1 MTHAPSHGPIQFGT
15 DGWRSIIAE
24 QFTFAN
30 AELVTRAIAKLILS
44 RFGTER
50 PVIVGY
56 DLRFQADR
64 FAQRTAEILTE
75 YGLNVHLAD
84 TWYPTPMIALC
95 AKTHHSAGAFMFTAS
110 HNPPEYLGIKFI
122 PEYAGPAMPDIT
134 NPLVANVREL
144 EANPSLIAPPNP
156 APKPGTITR
165 FSPEA
170 EYRATI
176 GELVQLDKL
185 KALAGK
191 KVLFDPMYGAS
202 QSEFP
207 YFIEGTGIQMETIHH
222 GHDPLFG
229 GRMPE
234 PKAEFVPELMQ
245 RVPKEGFAVGLA
257 SDGDGDRFGVVDETG
272 HFITANEMLPM
283 VFRHLYKNRG
293 FRGCVVRSVATS
305 MLIDC
310 LADKY
315 GVEVVETPVGFKWIG
330 QLMRD
335 RDVII
340 GGEESGGFSILGFIP
355 EKDGILANLLILEM
369 MAYEQKPLKAIYEDT
384 LAEAGQRLYGDCY
397 NYHFTPAQKDSVMKA
412 LTALKAGD
420 KLGNVTIEAVDTRDG
435 VKLHF
440 GRYDWLLIRP
450 SGTEPVVRAYWE
462 STLAD
467 QSKAIAKGFEQW
479 LEAQNGASSLVGAA
493 KS

>member
-1 MTHAPSHGPIQFGT
+1 
-15 DGWRSIIAE
+15 
-24 QFTFAN
+24 
-30 AELVTRAIAKLILS
+30 
-44 RFGTER
+44 
-50 PVIVGY
+50 
-56 DLRFQADR
+56 
-64 FAQRTAEILTE
+64 
-75 YGLNVHLAD
+75 
-84 TWYPTPMIALC
+84 
-95 AKTHHSAGAFMFTAS
+95 
-110 HNPPEYLGIKFI
+110 
-122 PEYAGPAMPDIT
+122 
-134 NPLVANVREL
+134 
-144 EANPSLIAPPNP
+144 
-156 APKPGTITR
+156 
-165 FSPEA
+165 
-170 EYRATI
+170 
-176 GELVQLDKL
+176 
-185 KALAGK
+185 
-191 KVLFDPMYGAS
+191 
-202 QSEFP
+202 
-207 YFIEGTGIQMETIHH
+207 
-222 GHDPLFG
+222 
-229 GRMPE
+229 
-234 PKAEFVPELMQ
+234 
-245 RVPKEGFAVGLA
+245 
-257 SDGDGDRFGVVDETG
+257 
-272 HFITANEMLPM
+272 
-283 VFRHLYKNRG
+283 
-293 FRGCVVRSVATS
+293 

-310 LADKY
+310 RADKY